1 MGSDG
6 ASVSLHCLASLS
18 AATCTVTTSTSHRGR
33 TGVYFQLLTAMP
45 FIYWVG
51 GVLPGRFS
59 GVYIRCS
66 IILELMYIMYLILY
80 NDFVLLVQLL
90 CMIPSNIELQI
101 ILLTLVPKDNS
112 FVNLLIELSKCFWE
126 LTFNAEAVSRLGESK
141 SVSEDRGSA
150 RVIVLHSLWASTF
163 LPR

>member
-1 MGSDG
+1 M
-6 ASVSLHCLASLS
+6 
-18 AATCTVTTSTSHRGR
+18 
-33 TGVYFQLLTAMP
+33 
-45 FIYWVG
+45 
-51 GVLPGRFS
+51 PGRFS

-112 FVNLLIELSKCFWE
+112 FVNLLIELSKCF
-126 LTFNAEAVSRLGESK
+126 
-141 SVSEDRGSA
+141 
-150 RVIVLHSLWASTF
+150 
-163 LPR
+163 